1 MNDAALSIYFAGKS
15 DEQVFAELEGD
26 LDARLSGARQAEEL
40 VVVRDNGYVHGRV
53 GDNGLGNATAPHV
66 PV

>member
-53 GDNGLGNATAPHV
+53 GDKGLSDAPAPHV